1 MKTIMAIILLSLIA
15 FNESEIIIPETRANF
30 NNITEDIELV
40 QKKLKKVT
48 SENFEEEVLKSKK
61 IVILDFS
68 ATWCGPCQ
76 KLEPVLEQMS
86 EEYKD
91 IKIIKVDVDD
101 QKAKKLLEDYE
112 IKSYPTMVVIKNG
125 EEVGRMKGYKKEEE
139 ILKYIEDK

>member
-1 MKTIMAIILLSLIA
+1 MKTIMAIILLSLIT
-15 FNESEIIIPETRANF
+15 FNESEIIIQETRANF
-30 NNITEDIELV
+30 YNITEDLEIV

-48 SENFEEEVLKSKK
+48 SENFEEEVLKSEK

-76 KLEPVLEQMS
+76 RLEPVLEQMS
-86 EEYKD
+86 EEYSD
-91 IKIIKVDVDD
+91 IKIVKADVDD
-101 QKAKKLLEDYE
+101 QKVKKLLEDYGV
-112 IKSYPTMVVIKNG
+112 SVYPTMLIIKNG